1 MVSLTSFPTV
11 SLRTKIIG
19 ILFLI
24 LSITMSVGLCGLWSY
39 QRGKLLEMSRQKAL
53 QSGRTIEAG
62 LRYAMLQN
70 DKKAIQ
76 ASLEDMVQAESLT
89 SISLLSK
96 QGMIAS
102 SSDIAMVGK
111 VLDKDTD
118 ETCLLCHQGEDS
130 PTKEAAVV
138 ANSSDSPLLRTIIP
152 IENNPVC
159 HGCHPADQKLCGVLV
174 VDDSLSEINELLK
187 TVIERIVLT
196 TILSFLVII
205 AVISF
210 IITKFVSSPV
220 KSILSGIKR
229 IENGDFKTW
238 VNVGVKGEFSEM
250 ADSFNVMTQAL
261 GRYVSELK
269 DKTDEIQTLYT
280 IVKRMSETIDWK
292 EIKVVLVDL
301 LFDILE
307 AECVVLLFPLEKEEL
322 LFEVTWKTKSDKR
335 YYHRR
340 FSLESDEPPV
350 SFVSNEELKR
360 WIHDG
365 YTRPLF
371 LNGDT
376 RALVPMDLKD
386 MQLGLICA
394 VKINNQQFSAQEK
407 RLLPDLMQH
416 IAVSFANARLY
427 NLATTDDLTTL
438 YTKRYFETKIKELEE
453 RFGRTGE
460 TYCLMMLDLDHFKDV
475 NDSYGHP
482 VGDLVLRE
490 IGELLRENVR
500 HADIPCRFGGEE
512 FIILLPKEGLRCTS
526 VLAERLRRKVA
537 EHPFQAEG
545 VPPFHKTVSIGIA
558 CCPDHAVAAEQLVEV
573 ADAAM
578 YTAKK
583 NGRNQVWFTG
593 AEKENNKEPLS
604 SRSRRR

>member
-1 MVSLTSFPTV
+1 MVSLNCFPAV

-24 LSITMSVGLCGLWSY
+24 LSITMSVGLYGLWSY
-39 QRGKLLEMSRQKAL
+39 QRGKLLDMRRQKAL
-53 QSGRTIEAG
+53 QTGRTIEAG

-76 ASLEDMVQAESLT
+76 ASLEDMVQAESLI
-89 SISLLSK
+89 SISLLNK
-96 QGMIAS
+96 EGMIAS
-102 SSDIAMVGK
+102 SSDIAMVGR
-111 VLDKDTD
+111 VLNKDTD
-118 ETCLLCHQGEDS
+118 ETCLLCHQGQGS

-138 ANSSDSPLLRTIIP
+138 ANSSNSPLLRTIIP

-159 HGCHPADQKLCGVLV
+159 HGCHPQNQKLCGVLV
-174 VDDSLSEINELLK
+174 LDDSLSEINELLK

-238 VNVGVKGEFSEM
+238 VNVGGKGEFSEM

-261 GRYVSELK
+261 GRYVTELK

-307 AECVVLLFPLEKEEL
+307 AESVILFFPLDNEEL
-322 LFEVTWKTKSDKR
+322 HFEVTWKTKNDKR

-340 FSLESDEPPV
+340 FSPDSGGPPV
-350 SFVSNEELKR
+350 GFVSNEELKS
-360 WIHDG
+360 WIHEG
-365 YTRPLF
+365 YIRPLF
-371 LNGDT
+371 LDGDR
-376 RALVPMDLKD
+376 RALVPMNLKE

-394 VKINNQQFSAQEK
+394 VKTNNQQFSTQEK

-427 NLATTDDLTTL
+427 NLATTDDLTAL

-460 TYCLMMLDLDHFKDV
+460 NYCLMMLDMDHFKDV

-482 VGDLVLRE
+482 VGDLALKQ

-500 HADIPCRFGGEE
+500 HADIPCRYGGEE
-512 FIILLPKEGLRCTS
+512 FVVLLPKESLRCTS
-526 VLAERLRRKVA
+526 ILAERLRRKVA
-537 EHPFQAEG
+537 EHLFQAEG

-558 CCPDHAVAAEQLVEV
+558 CCPEHAVAADQLVEV

-578 YTAKK
+578 YAAKK
-583 NGRNQVWFTG
+583 NGRNQVWFAG
-593 AEKENNKEPLS
+593 GEKEKNKGALNT
-604 SRSRRR
+604 RRR

>member
-1 MVSLTSFPTV
+1 MVSLNCFPAV

-24 LSITMSVGLCGLWSY
+24 LSITMSVGLYGLWSY
-39 QRGKLLEMSRQKAL
+39 QRGKLLDMSRQKAL
-53 QSGRTIEAG
+53 QAGRTIEAG

-89 SISLLSK
+89 SISLLNK
-96 QGMIAS
+96 EGMIAS
-102 SSDIAMVGK
+102 SSDIAMVGR
-111 VLDKDTD
+111 VLDKETD
-118 ETCLLCHQGEDS
+118 ETCLFCHQGQGS
-130 PTKEAAVV
+130 PTREAAVV
-138 ANSSDSPLLRTIIP
+138 ASSSNSPLLRTIIP
-152 IENNPVC
+152 IENKPIC
-159 HGCHPADQKLCGVLV
+159 YGCHPENQKICGVLV

-238 VNVGVKGEFSEM
+238 VNVGGKGEFSEM
-250 ADSFNVMTQAL
+250 ADSFNVMTRAL
-261 GRYVSELK
+261 GRYVTELK

-307 AECVVLLFPLEKEEL
+307 AESVILFFPLDNEGL
-322 LFEVTWKTKSDKR
+322 HFEVTWKTKNDKR

-340 FSLESDEPPV
+340 FSLESGEPPAGL
-350 SFVSNEELKR
+350 VSNEELKS
-360 WIHDG
+360 WIHEG
-365 YTRPLF
+365 YARPLF
-371 LNGDT
+371 LDGDR
-376 RALVPMDLKD
+376 RALVPMNLKE

-394 VKINNQQFSAQEK
+394 VKTQDQQFSTQEK

-427 NLATTDDLTTL
+427 NLATTDDLTAL
-438 YTKRYFETKIKELEE
+438 YTKRYFETKIKELEG
-453 RFGRTGE
+453 RFRRTGE
-460 TYCLMMLDLDHFKDV
+460 SYCLMMLDMDHFKDV

-482 VGDLVLRE
+482 VGDLVLRQ

-500 HADIPCRFGGEE
+500 HADIPCRYGGEE
-512 FIILLPKEGLRCTS
+512 FVVLLPKESLRCAS

-537 EHPFQAEG
+537 EQLFQTAV

-558 CCPDHAVAAEQLVEV
+558 CCPEHADAAGQLVEV

-578 YTAKK
+578 YMAKR
-583 NGRNQVWFTG
+583 NGRNQVWFAG
-593 AEKENNKEPLS
+593 GEKEKNKGPLNTG
-604 SRSRRR
+604 RR